1 MDVNVDSSVWVFYF
15 SIFMTTIRDGGL
27 LGIFCLLCAFQGVDN
42 GIQSSGF
49 TYTTTSP
56 CCLLTPFKVADCT
69 EFGPFHIINTNQFIY
84 QVFTHRFIQHFSV
97 SQLQG
102 AD

>member
-1 MDVNVDSSVWVFYF
+1 MGFKAQVLR
-15 SIFMTTIRDGGL
+15 IL
-27 LGIFCLLCAFQGVDN
+27 LPPPVAYSLLSKLPTETRHHQELEPNF
-42 GIQSSGF
+42 I
-49 TYTTTSP
+49 
-56 CCLLTPFKVADCT
+56 LLVTDCT
-69 EFGPFHIINTNQFIY
+69 EFGPFRIINTNQFIY